1 MHDVSELLEPGGG
14 RTEPKGPGEG
24 DGPRG
29 DGGRQGEGEVPR
41 SRRGTPGGRGG
52 GPCLPAATGGGA
64 CVPPRSRRSPG
75 SAAGSALYSSFRRAA
90 PALAGFLAIRLAGSL
105 LVVCACLLTGDS
117 PYERLLRPW
126 DAQWYEHIAAYGY
139 GFARHGKQPD
149 LYYRDI
155 AFFPLY
161 PGLVRTLRLLIPF
174 SVPVLALAVSW
185 GSALLAAWG
194 IHAVAERLRD
204 RRTAT
209 VLVLLWALL
218 PHAIVL
224 SVPYSESLLT
234 ACAAWGLWALL
245 DGRWVWAGT
254 CAALAGLARP
264 NGAALAAAVIL
275 AGLWLAWTTRAVPA
289 PRVLAGM
296 ALAPLGW
303 CGYVLYVGWER
314 GDLLGGYFAVQRDWG
329 STFDFGQAMLRY
341 TDHLAIGASR
351 PERVVAV
358 LLVSGALLLF
368 LVLLSEA
375 RRPLPG
381 ALLVYAGVLLLIA
394 VGGSAYLSCKPRFLL
409 PAFPLL
415 FPLADRLAA
424 ALTARPGRALVL
436 LASLAGPALLYG
448 AYLVMAAPTAL

>member
-1 MHDVSELLEPGGG
+1 PPQGG
-14 RTEPKGPGEG
+14 RAPGPVAGLA
-24 DGPRG
+24 
-29 DGGRQGEGEVPR
+29 
-41 SRRGTPGGRGG
+41 
-52 GPCLPAATGGGA
+52 LP
-64 CVPPRSRRSPG
+64 PS
-75 SAAGSALYSSFRRAA
+75 LRRAA
-90 PALAGFLAIRLAGSL
+90 PALVGFLAIRLAGSL
-105 LVVCACLLTGDS
+105 LVVLGCLLFGGS

-126 DAQWYEHIAAYGY
+126 DAQWYEHIATYGY
-139 GFARHGKQPD
+139 GFARHGRQPG
-149 LYYRDI
+149 LHYRDI

-161 PGLVRTLRLLIPF
+161 PGLVRGLRLVLPF
-174 SVPVLALAVSW
+174 SVPVLALAASW

-194 IHAVAERLRD
+194 IHAVVERLRD

-209 VLVLLWALL
+209 LLVLLWALL

-224 SVPYSESLLT
+224 SVPYSEALLT

-275 AGLWLAWTTRAVPA
+275 AGLWLAWTTRALPA

-303 CGYVLYVGWER
+303 FGYVLYVGWER
-314 GDLLGGYFAVQRDWG
+314 GDVFGGYFAVQRDWG
-329 STFDFGQAMLRY
+329 STFDFGLAMLRY
-341 TDHLAIGASR
+341 TDHIEIGVNR
-351 PERVVAV
+351 PERIVAV

-368 LVLLSEA
+368 AVLLTEV

-381 ALLVYAGVLLLIA
+381 ALLVFTGVLLLIA

-415 FPLADRLAA
+415 IPLADRLAT
-424 ALTARPGRALVL
+424 ALAARPGRARIL

-448 AYLVMAAPTAL
+448 AYLVSTAPTAL